1 MNKDLPARQWLHRP
15 WPGAKR
21 YAAQQHPLT
30 DTMMT
35 TYLVLTVCA
44 ASILLVCAQEVVPAP
59 NPLSA
64 RRPLRPTDRLRC
76 ADHSYARETRAC
88 DYISS
93 PEVHASG

>member
-1 MNKDLPARQWLHRP
+1 MMPYQVMTACTAR
-15 WPGAKR
+15 G
-21 YAAQQHPLT
+21 
-30 DTMMT
+30 
-35 TYLVLTVCA
+35 
-44 ASILLVCAQEVVPAP
+44 LLVCAQEVVPAP

-64 RRPLRPTDRLRC
+64 RRPLRPTDRLRY